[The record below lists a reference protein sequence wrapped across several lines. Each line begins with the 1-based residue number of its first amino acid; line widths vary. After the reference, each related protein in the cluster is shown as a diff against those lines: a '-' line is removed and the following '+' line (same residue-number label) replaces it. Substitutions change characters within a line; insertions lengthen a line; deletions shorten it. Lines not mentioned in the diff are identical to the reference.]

1 MMPKILDKRLI
12 ILYIAPFFLGLLTVF
27 TFQPFNFSFIN
38 FITLPLI
45 FYLTIY
51 VKKRSKS
58 IYRKKPYMKNLF
70 LVGFMFGFGFYLSG
84 IFWISY
90 SLTFDENFKFLIP
103 FAIIIIPLFLALFLG
118 LTTLIVGQFLNY
130 NFSSILLFSGSFG
143 LSDYLRSKILT
154 GFPWNLWGY
163 SWSWVSEILQ
173 TLNIFGLFAFNL
185 IVITIFVM
193 PAAIFFRESSFKKIT
208 IFSILFLFIF
218 IIYIFG
224 TFSIN
229 KNKALTNYLSEFDT
243 VHVKV
248 ISPNFKLEYNSSL
261 EEIKKKLEKLIR
273 YSNPDP
279 IKNTFFIW
287 PEGVFAGYS
296 FEEISEFKKL
306 IRNKFSPNHRI
317 IFGVNTLNTK
327 SGNYFNS
334 LLIVNHNFEI
344 LYKYNKEKLVPFW

>member
-1 MMPKILDKRLI
+1 
-12 ILYIAPFFLGLLTVF
+12 
-27 TFQPFNFSFIN
+27 
-38 FITLPLI
+38 
-45 FYLTIY
+45 
-51 VKKRSKS
+51 
-58 IYRKKPYMKNLF
+58 MKNLF

-279 IKNTFFIW
+279 IKNTFLF
-287 PEGVFAGYS
+287 GQKVFLPDTHL
-296 FEEISEFKKL
+296 KK
-306 IRNKFSPNHRI
+306 F
-317 IFGVNTLNTK
+317 LNLK
-327 SGNYFNS
+327 N
-334 LLIVNHNFEI
+334 
-344 LYKYNKEKLVPFW
+344 